1 MEQGKK
7 LKGILFLVL
16 MFSVNQIH
24 AIDISTPK
32 DLPTLVALIEL
43 HKQMKKNEDNALAQ
57 VTDITAS
64 QMVTTDF
71 SQKLSGVKQT
81 INNKMSDANS
91 YIILASTIMKVT
103 SRLETLAEEYANY
116 VKNIGP
122 IVVKK
127 PYCAENYSQTQ
138 IRMAKEVK
146 RLTGAVVSYTATGMN
161 LLKASNDERFNLLS
175 LIDSAIS
182 NMRSMIS
189 SSSMYIQ
196 YTNIYTFQTSVLDDT
211 DRRKRIADELM
222 IEWNKTKNFNYE

>member
-1 MEQGKK
+1 MKYYSCI
-7 LKGILFLVL
+7 ILFFFLGIFPVG
-16 MFSVNQIH
+16 
-24 AIDISTPK
+24 AIDISIPK
-32 DLPTLVALIEL
+32 DGPTLEALIEL

-71 SQKLSGVKQT
+71 SQKLSNVKQT
-81 INNKMSDANS
+81 LNNKMSDANS
-91 YIILASTIMKVT
+91 YLVLASTIMNVT
-103 SRLETLAEEYANY
+103 SKLESLAEEYANY

-146 RLTGAVVSYTATGMN
+146 RLTGAVVSYTAAGMN

-175 LIDSAIS
+175 LIDSSIS

-189 SSSMYIQ
+189 SSASYIR
-196 YTNIYTFQTSVLDDT
+196 YSTIYNFNTSLFDET
-211 DRRKRIADELM
+211 DIRKSIADEL
-222 IEWNKTKNFNYE
+222 IKEWSKPKHFNYE